1 MTVAELHAEFDA
13 LNPEELQRRRSQK
26 WALVAPDVLPA
37 WVAEMDYPLCPVARN
52 VLLELIERS
61 DFGYPVADEYL
72 AAFADWAAREQ
83 DWRVDPALLTPVA
96 DVMSGL
102 DTALRHLTEPGDG
115 VVLLTPTYPLFL
127 VLLTHLDRPVRE
139 CPLLPTGGGWRI
151 DFDAVADALAAG
163 ARAVLL
169 CHPHNPTG
177 RMWTR
182 EELQAIAELADRHGA
197 FVISDEVHA
206 PLRASDQEFVPYA
219 AVSELAASHAVAV
232 TSVSKAWN
240 VPGLKSAVLVGQ
252 ESTRHVVETI
262 PPYEAMRASV
272 PGLAVA
278 TALWRDDGGW
288 LAAVRS
294 YLDRTRDRLQAWADD
309 RPQIRVHRGQAG
321 FLAWLDFSVL
331 GPEPA
336 DVLLREAR
344 VRVNA
349 GTRCAP
355 PGSTAGRGFIRVNH
369 ATSLPLLDE
378 LLARLGSVVD

>member
-13 LNPEELQRRRSQK
+13 LNPDELRRRRSQK

-37 WVAEMDYPLCPVARN
+37 WVAEMDYPLCAVARN
-52 VLLELIERS
+52 VLLELVERS
-61 DFGYPVADEYL
+61 DFGYPLADEYL

-102 DTALRHLTEPGDG
+102 DAALRRLTVPGDG
-115 VVLLTPTYPLFL
+115 VVLLTPTYPPFL
-127 VLLTHLDRPVRE
+127 ALLTHLDRPVRE
-139 CPLLPTGGGWRI
+139 CALLPTGEGWRI
-151 DFDAVADALAAG
+151 DFDAVAAG

-177 RMWTR
+177 RVWSR
-182 EELQAIAELADRHGA
+182 EELQTIAELADRHGA

-206 PLRASDQEFVPYA
+206 PLRASDQEFIPYA

-232 TSVSKAWN
+232 TSASKAWN
-240 VPGLKSAVLVGQ
+240 VPGLKSAVLACQ
-252 ESTRHVVETI
+252 ESTRHVLDTI

-288 LAAVRS
+288 LTAVRS
-294 YLDRTRDRLQAWADD
+294 YLDRTRRRLQVWADE
-309 RPQIRVHRGQAG
+309 RSQVRLHCGQAG
-321 FLAWLDFSVL
+321 FLAWLDVREL
-331 GPEPA
+331 GPDPA
-336 DVLLREAR
+336 DVLLHEAR

-355 PGSTAGRGFIRVNH
+355 PGSTAGRGFIRFNH